1 MNKII
6 LRAIT
11 AYTRTDLKSSADVSV
26 SVKGRE
32 VEWLGKGYVVLED
45 ENLQKQVAVYRCMNR
60 GELKRMKRWP
70 AGLTEPAEAKLVSK
84 SSESSTVPAILE
96 LSAIKDGV
104 KATKPS
110 KSQKNLKLKKTNVNQ
125 TDLFE
130 WEGQNKKAAIAAFFE
145 CDRQTLRMPV

>member
-60 GELKRMKRWP
+60 GELKSMKRWP

-130 WEGQNKKAAIAAFFE
+130 
-145 CDRQTLRMPV
+145 

>member
-1 MNKII
+1 
-6 LRAIT
+6 
-11 AYTRTDLKSSADVSV
+11 
-26 SVKGRE
+26 
-32 VEWLGKGYVVLED
+32 
-45 ENLQKQVAVYRCMNR
+45 MNR

-70 AGLTEPAEAKLVSK
+70 AGLTEPAEAKLVSN

-130 WEGQNKKAAIAAFFE
+130 
-145 CDRQTLRMPV
+145 